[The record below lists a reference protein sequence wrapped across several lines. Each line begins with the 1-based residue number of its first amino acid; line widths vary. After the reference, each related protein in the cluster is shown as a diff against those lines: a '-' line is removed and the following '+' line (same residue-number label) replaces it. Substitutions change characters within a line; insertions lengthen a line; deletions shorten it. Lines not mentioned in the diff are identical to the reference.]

1 MVGPPTSKYGG
12 KRLGQLK
19 HLLKRMECGKVVL
32 NDVGETMEAM
42 KADGVDSPEVLDV
55 TSKVLRELLSHMDA
69 VRGGMDQ
76 SKMLGRLSPS
86 EREAVLKGGSKHP
99 GRDGVK
105 RVFMRCFGGDLE
117 EIFVRLAEVGVMF
130 GVQGTQMCE
139 ELMFL
144 APKPNGDYRP
154 LTCQCE
160 LHKAIDE
167 VLARR
172 MFVAYRGV
180 LRIPA
185 GQVLP
190 LSLIHI

>member
-1 MVGPPTSKYGG
+1 M
-12 KRLGQLK
+12 
-19 HLLKRMECGKVVL
+19 VL
-32 NDVGETMEAM
+32 NDVSETIYAM
-42 KADGVDSPEVLDV
+42 KADGVGSPAVLGA
-55 TSKVLRELLSHMDA
+55 TSKALIGLLAHMDA
-69 VRGGMDQ
+69 VKEGMDQ

-117 EIFVRLAEVGVMF
+117 EFFVRLVEVGVMF
-130 GVQGTQMCE
+130 GVQSSKMCE

-190 LSLIHI
+190 GGRVA